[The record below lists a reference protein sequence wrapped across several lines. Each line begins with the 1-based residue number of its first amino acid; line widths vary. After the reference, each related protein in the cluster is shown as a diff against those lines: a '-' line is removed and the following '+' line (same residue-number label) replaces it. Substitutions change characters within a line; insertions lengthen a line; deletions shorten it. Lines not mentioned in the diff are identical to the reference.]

1 MIVEQRAGQ
10 VRWDA
15 FLGYPRDPRMH
26 VTPRTTVFLDSAHAE
41 QRQWAD
47 FLQILE
53 RPCLVM
59 IEKEGAPLW
68 LLGPGDHNLGGT
80 RFWT

>member
-15 FLGYPRDPRMH
+15 FPGYPRDPQMH
-26 VTPRTTVFLDSAHAE
+26 FTPRTTVFLDSAHAE

-53 RPCLVM
+53 RLCLV
-59 IEKEGAPLW
+59 ILEKEGPPTLA
-68 LLGPGDHNLGGT
+68 LGSRGP
-80 RFWT
+80 